1 MELAKHFMI
10 SAKDRVSL
18 LTIVWAQREL
28 TRQVSL
34 AVATGAD
41 LSFGLEIL
49 TLHVTMLHGGVLGPK
64 ELTKLLYH
72 GSWLYKETKKQITHH
87 HDHKKARYRMRLANS
102 TRQTVPASQNIF
114 IKDIH
119 CQIFSFTKS

>member
-1 MELAKHFMI
+1 MI

-87 HDHKKARYRMRLANS
+87 HDHKKLDIECDLQ
-102 TRQTVPASQNIF
+102 TRQDKLYQHH
-114 IKDIH
+114 K
-119 CQIFSFTKS
+119 IFSSKICTARFLASLNLDLLLQL